1 MGCNCGA
8 RRNLT
13 AQAIQNIRRGDLAAA
28 KQNAQRFAAT
38 VRQDVRKIGTAVR
51 STLNVRP
58 PSR

>member
-1 MGCNCGA
+1 MGCNCGQ

-13 AQAIQNIRRGDLAAA
+13 AQAMNNIRKGDLVAA
-28 KQNAQRFAAT
+28 KQNAQRFVQT
-38 VRQDVRKIGTAVR
+38 IRQDARKIGTTVR

>member
-1 MGCNCGA
+1 MGCNCGQ

-13 AQAIQNIRRGDLAAA
+13 AQAMNNIRKGDLAAA
-28 KQNAQRFAAT
+28 KQNAQKFAT
-38 VRQDVRKIGTAVR
+38 SVRQDVRKIGNAVR